1 MLLAVDIGNTNIVL
15 GVFKGEELI
24 QSWRLK
30 TDRNKSAD
38 EYGMIINQ
46 LFAHEKMDTNE
57 IEDIIISTVVP
68 PVVHTLQHMATKYFN
83 KKAIVVGPGIKTGM
97 VIKYD
102 NPKLIGTDRIV
113 NSIAAFDKYGGPLIV
128 VDFGTATTF
137 SAISEKGEFLGGTIA
152 AGLQISSD
160 ALFEKTA
167 KLPKVELEAP
177 GFTICRNT
185 VASMQSGLL
194 YGHMGLAKFIIE
206 KMKKELGGQKKITVV
221 ATGGLS
227 SIIADEIEIIDHIDK
242 FLTLKGL
249 RLIHERNK

>member
-38 EYGMIINQ
+38 EYAMIINQ
-46 LFAHEKMDTNE
+46 LFTFNKISIRD
-57 IEDIIISTVVP
+57 IEDIIIATVVP
-68 PVVHTLQHMATKYFN
+68 PVVHTFQHMADKYFN
-83 KKAIVVGPGIKTGM
+83 KKAIVVGPGVKTGM

-113 NSIAAFDKYGGPLIV
+113 NSIAAYDRFGGPLIV

-137 SAISEKGEFLGGTIA
+137 SAVSEKGEFLGGTIA
-152 AGLQISSD
+152 AGVKISSD

-167 KLPKVELEAP
+167 KLPKVELEPP

-194 YGHMGLAKFIIE
+194 YGHMGLAKYIIE
-206 KMKKELGGQKKITVV
+206 KMKKELCTEKKITVV

-227 SIIADEIEIIDHIDK
+227 NVIANEIDVIDHVDK
-242 FLTLKGL
+242 LLTLKGL
-249 RLIHERNK
+249 KLIHDRNK